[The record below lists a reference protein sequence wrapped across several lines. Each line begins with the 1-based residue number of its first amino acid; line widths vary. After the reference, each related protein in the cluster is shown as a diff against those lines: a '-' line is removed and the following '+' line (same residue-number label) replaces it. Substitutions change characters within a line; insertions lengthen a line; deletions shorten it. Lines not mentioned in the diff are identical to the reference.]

1 MAFVE
6 PPKKGYGGLMTNV
19 LGAPPEVV
27 QPLSNKQLDV
37 YLKNVAGQL
46 IKVEDVLDYKI
57 DNVAFT
63 ATYRETTHGKDGKI
77 VTLKKM
83 WFNVSLLLSV
93 TEEWK

>member
-1 MAFVE
+1 MTSEFPTVDLE
-6 PPKKGYGGLMTNV
+6 DTSKKDTR
-19 LGAPPEVV
+19 
-27 QPLSNKQLDV
+27 QLDV

-46 IKVEDVLDYKI
+46 IKIEDVVIYDI
-57 DNVAFT
+57 DNTAFR
-63 ATYRETTHGKDGKI
+63 ATYRETTHGKNGKI